1 VEELDFNSLEPELI
15 ELRDDYLS
23 KIAEKAFVRDEFDYR
38 RWQMD
43 LALKQEFMDQGLSNR
58 DYLKY
63 NLDSASISKLT
74 GEELEDLENISPD
87 SYSDLYLPL
96 MLKFFRA
103 YLVNMSNLNFPSNGD
118 WLNVTRS
125 FSQYF
130 YKTGIEKFLPFINDS
145 WVDIIK
151 TENQR
156 FDCKDI
162 YKTSMAECISY
173 GNTVLGHS
181 YNPISHYIEPFTPGI
196 GQAGIFPISDNWRKS
211 NLVFYYDV
219 NYSELLERSDFD
231 QDILSEIE
239 PQEAGGD
246 SSGVAGYGSSSIK
259 DHYKNS
265 EPFGKVRLYDFFLP
279 SVFLKGKDSK
289 EKFVAKNV
297 YVTALIRP
305 RLDSDTQLEHKE
317 VYVLKA
323 TQNVSPV
330 EHGLLFAAFSTNL
343 PGVFYNQGPLQP
355 FLPHQYTSN
364 QFISEIAR
372 TAGMATDPPKNVI
385 PLPGGVMDPMETPSV
400 PFEAGAEYTN
410 VKVESLINLT
420 DASNSI
426 NVGISM
432 LKYLES
438 VVEEGV
444 GISKGQMGSIH
455 QGRKTATEIK
465 ESYSGSQLN
474 IVEAAGRFD
483 EQILRPSIICRIR
496 ATQQILEDQ
505 IKQALEE
512 VQGDPQIQDEEQ
524 AYELALGGNELF
536 NRLLNYSGI
545 EASYENFYK
554 KTQAE
559 RIEDMAIFQE
569 VQMMGQQVQQ
579 MLAAADAPIQPP
591 PPIPQREVPDPNNP
605 ERTIVVPPAAEIATM
620 QQQWVQAQMQQKEQA
635 RTKAKQMEIDVK
647 IKSLTFADTKEPPP
661 PSKKLFYE
669 MLIAPITDSDIVVT
683 GSMTTISKELAREN
697 LLMLLNALQGFPQGA
712 AMKVDYDGILQML
725 ARAND
730 VSLRDML
737 KDETQLLREEESQK
751 KEQLRNQ
758 QLQDMAAQ
766 GKPGSQPPQ
775 WG

>member
-1 VEELDFNSLEPELI
+1 MQELDFNSLEPKLI
-15 ELRDDYLS
+15 DLRDDYLT
-23 KIAEKAFVRDEFDYR
+23 KIAEQAFVRDEFDYR

-63 NLDSASISKLT
+63 NLDSDTISKLT
-74 GEELEDLENISPD
+74 GEELEDLESINPD

-130 YKTGIEKFLPFINDS
+130 YKSRIEKFLPFVNDA

-162 YKTSMAECISY
+162 YKTAMAEVISY

-219 NYSELLERSDFD
+219 NFSELLQRDDFD
-231 QDILSEIE
+231 QEILSQIE
-239 PQEAGGD
+239 PEVADG
-246 SSGVAGYGSSSIK
+246 SSYNLAGYGSSSIK
-259 DHYKNS
+259 DHYS
-265 EPFGKVRLYDFFLP
+265 DHSPFGKVRLYDFFLP
-279 SVFLKGKDSK
+279 SVYLKGDDG

-297 YVTALIRP
+297 YVTALLKP
-305 RLDSDTQLEHKE
+305 HLDSDSTLEQKQ

-330 EHGLLFAAFSTNL
+330 EHGLLYAAFSTNL
-343 PGVFYNQGPLQP
+343 PGVFYQQGPLQP

-364 QFISEIAR
+364 QFISEISR
-372 TAGMATDPPKNVI
+372 TAGMANDPPKNAI
-385 PLPGGVMDPMETPSV
+385 PMPGGVLDPLETPIEA
-400 PFEAGAEYTN
+400 FEAGAEYTN
-410 VKVESLINLT
+410 VKIESLINLT

-444 GISKGQMGSIH
+444 GISKGQMGSMH

-483 EQILRPSIICRIR
+483 EQVLRPSIICRIR
-496 ATQQILEDQ
+496 ATQEILQDQ
-505 IKQALEE
+505 IESQIEALSEEPE
-512 VQGDPQIQDEEQ
+512 VQDENM
-524 AYELALGGNELF
+524 AYELALGENELF

-569 VQMMGQQVQQ
+569 VQQMGQQIQQ
-579 MLAAADAPIQPP
+579 MLAFADAPPTPP
-591 PPIPQREVPDPNNP
+591 PPIPQREIPDPNNP
-605 ERTIVVPPAAEIATM
+605 EQTIVVPPAAEIAGL
-620 QQQWVQAQMQQKEQA
+620 QQQWVQAQMQQKEES
-635 RTKAKQMEIDVK
+635 RMKAKQLEVDMK
-647 IKSLTFADTKEPPP
+647 IKALTFSDTQDPPP
-661 PSKKLFYE
+661 PSKRLFYE
-669 MLIAPITDSDIVVT
+669 MLTAPITDSDIVVT

-697 LLMLLNALQGFPQGA
+697 LLMLLNALQGFPQEA
-712 AMKVDYDGILQML
+712 VMKVDFDGILQML

-730 VSLRDML
+730 VALRDML
-737 KDETQLLREEESQK
+737 KDETQLLREEEAQK
-751 KEQLRNQ
+751 KEQLRMQ

-766 GKPGSQPPQ
+766 GKPGSQPAQ
-775 WG
+775 F